1 MGLLVV
7 DHESL
12 TSWRWERWPDGW
24 FAKIW
29 NRISKTHLFNW
40 SRGLWS
46 RRPVGIYHKAPIS
59 PFLPKDPTF
68 LSAANHFTITSHFT
82 IISHFA
88 ITSHFSLYTFI
99 WFEELGI
106 THFAT
111 EKLHILIYPP
121 SLASEKDKNKW
132 KLFKCLPFLTW
143 PRNGARSSTSSPSW
157 PLTEK
162 RRFVCLFFNFLFDE
176 HLVRIP
182 SSLSGEASRP
192 SRFPSEL
199 PSWRKYMVC
208 LTKEMYFSTS

>member
-1 MGLLVV
+1 MA
-7 DHESL
+7 
-12 TSWRWERWPDGW
+12 GW
-24 FAKIW
+24 LICKDLKLNF
-29 NRISKTHLFNW
+29 NRISKTHLLFNW

-68 LSAANHFTITSHFT
+68 LSAANHFTFASHFT

-121 SLASEKDKNKW
+121 SLASEKRQKSMKIIQM
-132 KLFKCLPFLTW
+132 
-143 PRNGARSSTSSPSW
+143 STFS
-157 PLTEK
+157 
-162 RRFVCLFFNFLFDE
+162 
-176 HLVRIP
+176 H
-182 SSLSGEASRP
+182 
-192 SRFPSEL
+192 
-199 PSWRKYMVC
+199 
-208 LTKEMYFSTS
+208 LTKKWCTFVHLFSKLTLDREEKICLLVFQFSL